1 MICQGIYPYRSNSWR
16 IFSHWIEKRISPPPS
31 TPPYP
36 TRYWGYPLVFLC
48 GGGGGGGRTELE
60 EEVFAAKIK
69 TLSLVHPFRSFAA
82 IFISI
87 FSLFFFQFFS
97 LAGSEGERR
106 MRPGQMDHHC
116 FMFRP
121 PSFSYILK
129 KIHLV
134 GRHRNIGWMLDHY
147 QMTLRFFSNS

>member
-16 IFSHWIEKRISPPPS
+16 IFSHWIEKRISPPLHPTLS
-31 TPPYP
+31 NPLLGIP
-36 TRYWGYPLVFLC
+36 TRFLVWWWW
-48 GGGGGGGRTELE
+48 GGGKDGTRGRSLCCQNQN
-60 EEVFAAKIK
+60 VIPCSSLPIF
-69 TLSLVHPFRSFAA
+69 LSHLH
-82 IFISI
+82 IDIL
-87 FSLFFFQFFS
+87 SLFFFSIFQFGRFW
-97 LAGSEGERR
+97 GERR

-121 PSFSYILK
+121 PSFSSILK